1 MTVILGE
8 REGERTVRR
17 KSGGCVWGGGVEGS
31 MNEKQRWRGKGGGKK
46 RSREGGS
53 KKRTKVRRWKE
64 DKEEEK

>member
-1 MTVILGE
+1 
-8 REGERTVRR
+8 
-17 KSGGCVWGGGVEGS
+17 

-46 RSREGGS
+46 RNREGGS